1 MSRWGVRPVLHS
13 WQHPGPGMSTWLLMV
28 TDPCCFK
35 AKALDVPHPWKH
47 RSGPCHGSWCHH
59 LLHQATPHY
68 PEVYSSVFIVPT
80 PFVFFFSSIFPPFT
94 CSQAHFFFSGDVR
107 LLIIQMFMNTVM
119 LWTGQNTELRHGL
132 SPLCNAFRG
141 RAYLFFNNA
150 VGNLKRHREGK
161 KVVSCG
167 DSHLWSPQEPRL
179 AFAGIPLDS

>member
-1 MSRWGVRPVLHS
+1 MCPTHESTGQDPAMVPGVITCYIITLKSTVLS
-13 WQHPGPGMSTWLLMV
+13 SLCLHPSFSFSLPS
-28 TDPCCFK
+28 F
-35 AKALDVPHPWKH
+35 
-47 RSGPCHGSWCHH
+47 HH
-59 LLHQATPHY
+59 LLALRLT
-68 PEVYSSVFIVPT
+68 
-80 PFVFFFSSIFPPFT
+80 
-94 CSQAHFFFSGDVR
+94 FFFSGDVR